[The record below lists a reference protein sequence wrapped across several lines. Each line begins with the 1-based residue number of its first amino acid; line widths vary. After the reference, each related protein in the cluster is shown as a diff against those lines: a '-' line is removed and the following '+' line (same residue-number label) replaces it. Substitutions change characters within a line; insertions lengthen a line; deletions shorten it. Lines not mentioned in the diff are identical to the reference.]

1 MEEKS
6 QKDKIEQEKDIE
18 RQNNENIK
26 KLIDIIGIHI
36 ESGKTKEYLQFVKEV
51 RKYRKKINN
60 KKEKLEDQDMLET
73 AYREKNGSIN
83 GKISDIASTYN
94 YDKIDPWYARVSR
107 VIDVETKKE
116 EINRY
121 YIPYE
126 YTPAAIRRYIR
137 MGNYQKQYIEQ
148 GEWGTP
154 GKCFVSE
161 ALSCKLIQEHY
172 NILNAYFMNE
182 VLEHYD
188 NELEYWKHYLK
199 QMVKKIEKIEELE

>member
-107 VIDVETKKE
+107 VIDLRTNEE
-116 EINRY
+116 EIKRF
-121 YIPYE
+121 YIPE
-126 YTPAAIRRYIR
+126 YAPEVIRQYIR
-137 MGNYQKQYIEQ
+137 MGNYKKQYIEQ
-148 GEWGTP
+148 GEWGYP
-154 GKCFVSE
+154 GKYYGSE
-161 ALSCKLIQEHY
+161 ALNCKLIHEHY

-199 QMVKKIEKIEELE
+199 QMVKKLEKIEELE